1 MYMDGKAI
9 PFIGLLSCSE
19 NCSKKSSVID
29 MSKSDYY
36 EVLGVSKDA
45 SERDIKKAYKRL
57 AMKYHP
63 DRTAGDKELETK
75 FKEVKEAYEVLT
87 DDQKRQ
93 MYDQYGHAA
102 FEQGGGGHGG
112 GFGGGHGDFGDIF
125 GDVFGDIFGGGGRR
139 QSRQQRGADLRYNM
153 DLSLEEAVRGKDVEI
168 KVPTW
173 VSCKPCDGSGAKA
186 GSKPKT
192 CTTCHGAGQV
202 QMRQGFFAVQQT
214 CPTCQGTGQIISD
227 PCDSCHGQ
235 GRVEKTKTL
244 SVKIPAGVDTGDRI
258 RLSGEGEAGMHGA
271 PAGDLYVQV
280 SVREHPIF
288 QRDGNNLYCEVPIGF
303 TTAALG
309 GEIEV
314 PTLDGRA
321 KLKIPAESQTG
332 KMFRMR
338 GKGVKS
344 VRSGAQG
351 DLICKVVIETPVNL
365 NERQREL
372 LEELEQSMGK
382 DGSKN
387 RPKEKGFFD
396 GVKKFFDDLTK

>member
-1 MYMDGKAI
+1 
-9 PFIGLLSCSE
+9 
-19 NCSKKSSVID
+19 
-29 MSKSDYY
+29 MSKRDYY

-63 DRTAGDKELETK
+63 DRTAGDKDLEIK
-75 FKEVKEAYEVLT
+75 FKEVKEAYEILT

-93 MYDQYGHAA
+93 MYDQHGHAA
-102 FEQGGGGHGG
+102 FEQGGGGGHG
-112 GFGGGHGDFGDIF
+112 GFGGGHGDFGDVF
-125 GDVFGDIFGGGGRR
+125 GDVFGDIFGGGGGRR
-139 QSRQQRGADLRYNM
+139 QSRQQRGSDLRYNM
-153 DLSLEEAVRGKDVEI
+153 DLSLEEAVRGKEVEI

-173 VSCKPCDGSGAKA
+173 VGCEACDGSGAKA

-214 CPTCQGTGQIISD
+214 CPTCQGQGQIISD
-227 PCDSCHGQ
+227 PCNSCHGQ

-258 RLSGEGEAGMHGA
+258 RLTGEGEAGMHGA
-271 PAGDLYVQV
+271 PSGDLYVQV
-280 SVREHPIF
+280 SVREHEIF
-288 QRDGNNLYCEVPIGF
+288 VREANNLYCEVPISF
-303 TTAALG
+303 TTAGLG
-309 GEIEV
+309 GEIQV

-321 KLKIPAESQTG
+321 KLKIPSETQTG

-372 LEELEQSMGK
+372 LQELDESMGT
-382 DGSKN
+382 DSSKN
-387 RPKEKGFFD
+387 RPKEQGFFD